1 VRVMAEQEVQA
12 GVITYINGPVV
23 KGRGM
28 AEANVMELVYVSEER
43 LFGEIIGLEGDVATI
58 QVYEETTG
66 LKPGM
71 PIYRSGQPLSVELG
85 PGLIG
90 QVYDGIQRP
99 LELIRTQQGT
109 FIWRGVQVEA
119 LDKSKKWPFVPK
131 AAEAQEVIPGDI
143 VGVIQETPLL
153 EHRIVV
159 PYGVRGKLIAVAP
172 EGEYTI
178 EEPIAR
184 VETDGG
190 VHELTMLQR
199 WPVRRTHPLQERL
212 APSVPLITG
221 QRVIDILFPVAKGGT
236 AAVPG
241 GFGTGKCVAPGT
253 PVLLADGILKPIDAI
268 YKAQAY
274 RGRRYDDGL
283 ESYTDLAEPI
293 WVFGFDGLELR
304 EQPATVVYRG
314 MADRLIELR
323 TRTGRHVRVTPAHRL
338 PVLGLDLEVRE
349 VAAGELRAGDY
360 LVLPRKIEFR
370 GELQR
375 LSAFVLLD
383 EERVCDRELLER
395 LPGMIDEAA
404 RKFGTKKALAGRLG
418 VSYSSLLEYYHGRN
432 RPTVGFF
439 RSLAELLGL
448 RRKVEPR
455 WVKGERQS
463 KPVRIPREVG
473 PELAEFLG
481 LVVGDGAL
489 KPTAVCFYNNDEEM
503 LRRFARLA
511 EELFGLEAKMTAGR
525 TVRQVSIHSAVLVRL
540 LERLGLPRE
549 QKARRVRVP
558 EVIMRSPDRIAARFL
573 RAYFDC
579 DGSFSRYEAEIST
592 ASERLQLEL
601 SYLLLRLGVLHS
613 LRGGTGRYRIFIR
626 GKAELARF
634 FAACGRPSSPKFA
647 AIRAYLEDGR
657 RGYTGIDLVPAGAS
671 FLEEV
676 YAAAGRPHATLA
688 LAGVNTSNYFGSRPA
703 PERMST
709 STFRRFATALGLP
722 ELEEPLARLDHVF
735 YDRIEE
741 VRMIEGPMP
750 VYDLTVP
757 GTHNFVGGH
766 GPLILHNTVLQH
778 QLASWADADLII
790 FIGCGERGNEMTD
803 VLTEFPTLEDP
814 RSGRPLMERTILVA
828 NTSNMPVTAR
838 ETSIY
843 TGVTIAEYFRNMGYH
858 VALMADST
866 SRWAEAVREIA
877 GRLEEMPVEEGFPS
891 YLPAR
896 LAEFY
901 ERAGYGKV
909 SKDRLGSIT
918 IIGAVSPPGGDFT
931 EPVTMNTKRFIRTFW
946 ALDKRLAFARHFPA
960 ISWIE
965 TYSEYVD
972 EMAQW
977 WEKEKGVDWRG
988 LRQRALTIL
997 SRENEL
1003 QKIVQII
1010 GPDALPDEQRLILH
1024 VASLIKEGFLQQNAM
1039 DEIDRYSTPEKE
1051 IKMLQ
1056 LLMDYEE
1063 RARELVRRG
1072 LPVYRVQR
1080 MKVNLELLT
1089 MKHEVPNDR
1098 LEELERIEREM
1109 EQEFAE
1115 LEGEL
1120 AQAAGVR

>member
-1 VRVMAEQEVQA
+1 MAVEQEIRP

-28 AEANVMELVYVSEER
+28 AEVNVMELVYVSDER
-43 LFGEIIGLEGDVATI
+43 LFGEVIGLEGDEATI

-66 LKPGM
+66 LRPGM
-71 PIYRSGQPLSVELG
+71 PIYRSGQSLSVELA

-90 QVYDGIQRP
+90 GVFDGIQRP
-99 LELIRTQQGT
+99 LELIRSQQGT

-119 LDKSKKWPFVPK
+119 LDKERRWPFMPK
-131 AAEAQEVIPGDI
+131 AGKGQEVAPGDI
-143 VGVIQETPLL
+143 VGTVQETPLL

-159 PYGVRGKLIAVAP
+159 PYGVRGRLIEVVP
-172 EGEYTI
+172 EGDYTI
-178 EEPIAR
+178 EEPIAK
-184 VETDGG
+184 VETEERTY
-190 VHELTMLQR
+190 ELSMLQR
-199 WPVRRTHPLQERL
+199 WPVRRAHPLQERL
-212 APSVPLITG
+212 KPSVPLITG

-253 PVLLADGILKPIDAI
+253 PVLLADGTLRRIEEL
-268 YKAQAY
+268 YETHEG
-274 RGRRYDDGL
+274 RGRSFNSDY
-283 ESYTDLAEPI
+283 ESYTELAEPL
-293 WVFGFDGLELR
+293 WVFGFDGQKLR
-304 EQPATVVYRG
+304 KRPATLVYRG
-314 MADRLIELR
+314 TAERLIELR
-323 TRTGRHVRVTPAHRL
+323 TRTGRRVRVTPVHRL
-338 PVLGLDLEVRE
+338 PVLGPELEIHEIEAQR
-349 VAAGELRAGDY
+349 LRVGDY
-360 LVLPRKIEFR
+360 LVAPRKLDFE
-370 GELQR
+370 GEQVK
-375 LSAFVLLD
+375 LSVTELFK
-383 EERVCDRELLER
+383 EERVCDERLLER
-395 LPGMIDEAA
+395 LPALIDAA
-404 RKFGTKKALAGRLG
+404 AGTLGTKRRLAGQLG
-418 VSYSSLLEYYHGRN
+418 ISYSRLRGYYQRRN
-432 RPTVGFF
+432 RPTVGFL
-439 RSLAELLGL
+439 RRLAELLGVDL
-448 RRKVEPR
+448 EPR
-455 WVKGERQS
+455 LVKGERQS
-463 KPVRIPREVG
+463 RPLWVPREVG

-481 LVVGDGAL
+481 LVVGDGTL
-489 KPTAVCFYNNDEEM
+489 KPTAVFFYNNDER
-503 LRRFARLA
+503 LLKRFAHLTK
-511 EELFGLEAKMTAGR
+511 ELFGLEATFSAGR
-525 TVRQVSIHSAVLVRL
+525 TVREARVYSAVLVRL
-540 LERLGLPRE
+540 LERFGIPRRK
-549 QKARRVRVP
+549 KAHCVRVP
-558 EVIMRSPDRIAARFL
+558 EVVMRSPDRVAARFL
-573 RAYFDC
+573 RAYFEC

-592 ASERLQLEL
+592 ASEQLQLGI

-613 LRGGTGRYRIFIR
+613 LREGEGRYRLFIR

-634 FAACGRPSSPKFA
+634 YKACGRPDSPKFA
-647 AIRAYLEDGR
+647 AIAAYLEDGR
-657 RGYTGIDLVPAGAS
+657 RGYTAIDVVPAAAGFWEELYAS
-671 FLEEV
+671 G
-676 YAAAGRPHATLA
+676 GRPHATLE
-688 LAGVNTSNYFGSRPA
+688 LVGVNTSNYFGERA
-703 PERMST
+703 KPETMSVP
-709 STFRRFATALGLP
+709 TFRRFAAVLGLP
-722 ELEEPLARLDHVF
+722 ELEEPVERLSSVF

-741 VRMIEGPMP
+741 IRPIEGPTP

-778 QLASWADADLII
+778 ALSSWADADLII

-803 VLTEFPTLEDP
+803 VLTEFPKLEDP
-814 RSGRPLMERTILVA
+814 RSGRPLMERTILIA

-909 SKDRLGSIT
+909 SRDRLGSIT

-931 EPVTMNTKRFIRTFW
+931 EPVTQNTKRFIRTFW

-972 EMAQW
+972 EMAEW
-977 WEKEKGVDWRG
+977 WEREKKEDWRG
-988 LRQRALTIL
+988 LRQRALAIL

-1010 GPDALPDEQRLILH
+1010 GPDALPGEQRLILH

-1051 IKMLQ
+1051 IRMLK
-1056 LLMDYEE
+1056 LLMKYEE
-1063 RARELVRRG
+1063 RARALVRRG

-1089 MKHEVPNDR
+1089 MKHEIPNDR

-1109 EQEFAE
+1109 DREFEA
-1115 LEGEL
+1115 LEEEL
-1120 AQAAGVR
+1120 AATAGAR